1 MKNHLESSKTYRYF
15 THGDIEKANKLLFV
29 LHGYGQLAEFFIR
42 KFHFLEEDY
51 FIVAPEGMHRFY
63 LKGSSG
69 RVGSSWMTK
78 EDRDSD
84 IKDNVQYLNSL
95 YDVICSSKK
104 FDQITLLGF
113 SQGGATAARWF
124 NSFQRNIDAHIS
136 WASIYPPDL
145 DITPCEKNKNNY
157 FAIGDKDEY
166 FSEHKLKETILF
178 YQKLNY
184 STFTFHGKHNI
195 EPLTLKEILNQIN
208 INK

>member
-1 MKNHLESSKTYRYF
+1 MKNHLISSRTYRYF
-15 THGDIEKANKLLFV
+15 THGNIGKANKLLFV

-42 KFHFLEEDY
+42 KFHFLEDDY

-69 RVGSSWMTK
+69 RVGASWMTK
-78 EDRDSD
+78 EDREAD
-84 IKDNVQYLNSL
+84 IKDNINYLNQL
-95 YDVICSSKK
+95 YDVISSNKK
-104 FDQITLLGF
+104 FDQIILLGF

-124 NSFQRNIDAHIS
+124 NSFQKQIDAHIS
-136 WASIYPPDL
+136 WASVYPPDL
-145 DITPCEKNKNNY
+145 ELTTHKKNKSNY

-166 FSEHKLKETILF
+166 FSEQSLKETIIF
-178 YQKLNY
+178 YENMNY
-184 STFTFHGKHNI
+184 TTYTFNDKHNI

>member
-69 RVGSSWMTK
+69 RVGASWMTK

-84 IKDNVQYLNSL
+84 IKDNIHYLNSL
-95 YDVICSSKK
+95 YDSICSSKK
-104 FDQITLLGF
+104 FGQITLLGF

-178 YQKLNY
+178 YKNLNY
-184 STFTFHGKHNI
+184 ITFTFHGKHNI

>member
-69 RVGSSWMTK
+69 RVGASWMTK

-84 IKDNVQYLNSL
+84 IKDNIHYLNSL
-95 YDVICSSKK
+95 YDSICSSKK

-178 YQKLNY
+178 YKNLNY
-184 STFTFHGKHNI
+184 ITFTFHGKHNI
-195 EPLTLKEILNQIN
+195 DPLTLKEILNQIN